1 MQALVYLQKYN
12 NESDIRG
19 QLSRHGYRTWDL
31 FVGRN
36 NRFALAIVS
45 TTSSPP
51 LPTQIPARLL
61 DTPVLKDINPEVFIM
76 VEGLYEMHREADAA
90 THYLNAYAGTSFLPV
105 KQIASYKVYIYGGSK
120 YDLQMLKSR
129 PVPGIQ
135 YDELEVGDAIFK
147 LSEGIPAP
155 IIRPD
160 LNGVPFLGPFGG
172 PIREP
177 INTGG
182 PFGGPWW
189 TDEYWWTC
197 WRTIWWPWW
206 TC

>member
-147 LSEGIPAP
+147 LSEG
-155 IIRPD
+155 
-160 LNGVPFLGPFGG
+160 PFGG